1 MAWYGLLMAALFIV
15 LAACGGDS
23 NGTFTFSPQALN
35 ITAGTT
41 VIWKNNTSAPHTV
54 TGSSFGSGTINP
66 GGSFSFKF
74 TQAGTFAYPC
84 KFHPYMTA
92 LEWVEAGNVHSYASL
107 DGIMIYQPGR
117 KYF

>member
-41 VIWKNNTSAPHTV
+41 VIWKNSTSAPHTV
-54 TGSSFGSGTINP
+54 TGNILAAE
-66 GGSFSFKF
+66 
-74 TQAGTFAYPC
+74 Q
-84 KFHPYMTA
+84 FHPKGHLVSSLPRLVFLLITA
-92 LEWVEAGNVHSYASL
+92 CSTLTWWYQLE
-107 DGIMIYQPGR
+107 
-117 KYF
+117 